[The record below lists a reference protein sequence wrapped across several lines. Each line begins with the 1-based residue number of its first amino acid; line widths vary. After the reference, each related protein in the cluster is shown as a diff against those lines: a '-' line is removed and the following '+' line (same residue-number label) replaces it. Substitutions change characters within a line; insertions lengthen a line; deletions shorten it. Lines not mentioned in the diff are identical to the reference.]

1 MANALRVVCFQTWY
15 SSHLAVSPL
24 GVSFTPLLETGVT
37 FAPFLGFSGL
47 DVMACDLSELMP
59 RFEHLGVLLLRHEL
73 EELLKV
79 FVLQTNEPLIG
90 AAG

>member
-37 FAPFLGFSGL
+37 LAPFRGVSGL
-47 DVMACDLSELMP
+47 GVMRRDLAVGLP
-59 RFEHLGVLLLRHEL
+59 RFDQIVVLFGRQEMHQIL
-73 EELLKV
+73 EV
-79 FVLQTNEPLIG
+79 
-90 AAG
+90 